1 MDRTTDYIGQL
12 EIVKDTITKPESQR
26 NMVRKIFGEAA
37 MDGVDAN
44 ELARAAAGMF
54 PWYDPLKVPAPVR
67 SESADASAS
76 EYLDGDIYLEI
87 ASIPDEMERVKEKAL
102 HKAKAK
108 KSGVGAREFEAMY
121 KAAEAKLKAEKDASA
136 GQSVLDIDG
145 VPHRLPG
152 RYARTDA
159 GEIVEV
165 ETGAIVCPHDICVT
179 ARVKNLTT
187 DEYSVQLA
195 YKRDYDSEWSYAY
208 IDGGTVSNKSKILEL
223 KPLYDISVISK
234 RADDLTEFLDADYE
248 AHRETLPQKLVV
260 DKMGWVDDEFVPYSK
275 KIEFSGT
282 PAYKHICESTAPKG
296 DLETWKSE
304 MLHLL
309 NTSHPAAKIMLATAA
324 ASPLIRLLQVPGW
337 TTHVEGS
344 TSKGKS
350 ALLQAVA
357 SMWGNPKIGHFTT
370 SYSDTQVGVEA
381 GLGVRGSMPLMI
393 DEYSVKDLSKD
404 KLKDAS
410 RMVYI
415 ISLGAGKSRGTR
427 TGGLQ
432 KARTWDLTCVS
443 TGEDPILLDG
453 ANGGAQARLLSIHL
467 AQQDGQVCEDPI
479 AVYKVFQ
486 RNYGFAGRAYV
497 EWLQANPDAVAD
509 ADDCKT
515 EIFERLKAKGI
526 QEKHALIGATLMAA
540 ASLLSEAMGWED
552 SFLEC
557 KDLEPY
563 LLQKEAIS
571 REENDWKWLQG
582 WIASK
587 QSDLL
592 TGDEEHDERVKT
604 ALGKMDDNY
613 VYIINSELKRAC
625 LAAGIQQKTLLRW
638 GAETGKVMDS
648 KTVKIGKTGAYCAVI
663 CADALGVDLVP
674 TEVQEAID
682 GHKRETD
689 TFTEEPGERW

>member
-1 MDRTTDYIGQL
+1 MDRTTDYIEQL
-12 EIVKDTITKPESQR
+12 EITKDTITKPENQR
-26 NMVRKIFGEAA
+26 NTVRKILGEAT
-37 MDGVDAN
+37 MEGCDAA
-44 ELARAAAGMF
+44 EIARAAAKLF
-54 PWYDPLKVPAPVR
+54 PWFDPLKVPAPVR
-67 SESADASAS
+67 SASADASAS
-76 EYLDGDIYLEI
+76 EYLEGDIYMEI
-87 ASIPDEMERVKEKAL
+87 ASIPDEMERVREKAL

-108 KSGVGAREFEAMY
+108 KAGIGAREFEAMY
-121 KAAEAKLKAEKDASA
+121 KAAEAKLKAEKDTSA

-179 ARVKNLTT
+179 ARVKNLTS

-195 YKRDYDSEWSYAY
+195 YKRDYDTEWSYAY

-260 DKMGWVDDEFVPYSK
+260 DKMGWIDGEFVPYSK

-282 PAYKHICESTAPKG
+282 PAYKHICESTTPKG
-296 DLETWKSE
+296 DLETWKKE

-357 SMWGNPKIGHFTT
+357 SMWGNPKIGYYTT

-479 AVYKVFQ
+479 AVYKTFQ

-497 EWLQANPDAVAD
+497 EWLQANPGAVAD
-509 ADDCKT
+509 ADECKT

-557 KDLEPY
+557 KDLIPY
-563 LLQKEAIS
+563 LLTKEAIS
-571 REENDWKWLQG
+571 REETDWQWLIG
-582 WIASK
+582 WITEI
-587 QSDLL
+587 QNRLL
-592 TGDEEHDERVKT
+592 NGDDDHD
-604 ALGKMDDNY
+604 GKINSAVGKIDDCY
-613 VYIINSELKRAC
+613 IYIINTALSDAC
-625 LAAGIQQKTLLRW
+625 TRAGINKKTLIRW
-638 GAETGKVMDS
+638 GVETGK
-648 KTVKIGKTGAYCAVI
+648 I
-663 CADALGVDLVP
+663 
-674 TEVQEAID
+674 
-682 GHKRETD
+682 
-689 TFTEEPGERW
+689 EPGADGKPTKTKYIGETSPRCVWIKKDSVLAEFDEIPPEEAGEF